1 VHTEH
6 SHPPSAKVKSVC
18 DVPPF
23 SVTFTGML
31 LQSKD
36 KFSFSFDIDLGHMDI
51 NETLCDKKVQIKL
64 KHNFS
69 GFYFIAL
76 NPTNS

>member
-1 VHTEH
+1 M
-6 SHPPSAKVKSVC
+6 PKLRVC
-18 DVPPF
+18 VYVPPF
-23 SVTFTGML
+23 SVAFIGML

-36 KFSFSFDIDLGHMDI
+36 KLSFSFDIDLGSIVEI
-51 NETLCDKKVQIKL
+51 NETLCDMKVQIKL
-64 KHNFS
+64 KHHFS